1 MDHDQESANGGNHL
15 FLKCLTVL
23 FWVQIA
29 DAAIELL
36 ANIPGVDTL
45 GNWVGYALEAV
56 LLGVL
61 FQMSAVNKRYRKASI
76 LGAVSLVCLLV
87 NTLVIT
93 NLRVM
98 NMVGSVITLAA
109 SVCAILGEYH
119 EYYAHAEIIEPLDR
133 KLAGKWRSLFVW
145 QIVLGLLGSFASVVT
160 VVVIVLAGGAENAAE
175 VVLILLKAL
184 SLILYAVYLVML
196 GRMRR
201 LMEKQEAD
209 I

>member
-1 MDHDQESANGGNHL
+1 MDHDQEAANGGNQH
-15 FLKCLTVL
+15 FLKCLMVL

-29 DAAIELL
+29 DAAVELL

-45 GNWVGYALEAV
+45 GSWVGYALEAV
-56 LLGVL
+56 LLAVL
-61 FQMSAVNKRYRKASI
+61 FQMSAVNKRYRKSSI

-93 NLRVM
+93 NLRLM

-109 SVCAILGEYH
+109 SVCVIIGEYH

-145 QIVLGLLGSFASVVT
+145 QIVLGLLDSFASVLT
-160 VVVIVLAGGAENAAE
+160 VVVIVLVGGTENAAA

-184 SLILYAVYLVML
+184 SLVLYAVYLVTL
-196 GRMRR
+196 GHMRR
-201 LMEKQEAD
+201 LLEKRETD
-209 I
+209 V